1 MRKLTKVEQANA
13 DLLGDAATFHVT
25 ATILNKNIQDCNV
38 ALRDLLKR
46 EGVLDYGELSAGD
59 KVTLS
64 GVYSDGT
71 ETTISAYRAKT
82 RGDKR
87 IWFNGLKNYADAGD
101 VMALVIRSGKLVLHN
116 VTQGIVAAVFVVP
129 TLDVVA
135 RHVLI

>member
-1 MRKLTKVEQANA
+1 MRKLSRGEQATA
-13 DLLGDAATFHVT
+13 DALGDAALFHVT
-25 ATILNKNIQDCNV
+25 GTILSKNIQDCNV

-46 EGVLDYGELSAGD
+46 EKILDYDDLKAGD
-59 KVTLS
+59 KVTLK

-101 VMALVIRSGKLVLHN
+101 IMALVIKNGKLVLQN
-116 VTQGIVAAVFVVP
+116 VTQGVAVAVLFIP
-129 TLDVVA
+129 ALDLLM
-135 RHVLI
+135 H

>member
-1 MRKLTKVEQANA
+1 MRKLSRVEQATA
-13 DLLGDAATFHVT
+13 DALGDAALFHVT
-25 ATILNKNIQDCNV
+25 GTILSKNIQDCNV

-46 EGVLDYGELSAGD
+46 EKILDYDDLKAGD
-59 KVTLS
+59 KVTLK

-101 VMALVIRSGKLVLHN
+101 IMALVIKNGKLVLQN
-116 VTQGIVAAVFVVP
+116 VTQGVAVAVLFIP
-129 TLDVVA
+129 ALDLLM
-135 RHVLI
+135 H

>member
-1 MRKLTKVEQANA
+1 MRKLSRVEQATA
-13 DLLGDAATFHVT
+13 DALGAAALFHVT
-25 ATILNKNIQDCNV
+25 GTILSKNIQDCNV

-46 EGVLDYGELSAGD
+46 EKILDYDDLKAGD
-59 KVTLS
+59 KVTLK

-101 VMALVIRSGKLVLHN
+101 IMALVIKNGKLVLQN
-116 VTQGIVAAVFVVP
+116 VTQGVAVAVLFIP
-129 TLDVVA
+129 ALDLLM
-135 RHVLI
+135 H

>member
-1 MRKLTKVEQANA
+1 MRKLSRVEQATA
-13 DLLGDAATFHVT
+13 DALGDAALYHVT
-25 ATILNKNIQDCNV
+25 GTILSKNIQDCNV

-46 EGVLDYGELSAGD
+46 EKILDYDDLKAGD
-59 KVTLS
+59 KVTLK

-101 VMALVIRSGKLVLHN
+101 IMALVIKNGKLVLQN
-116 VTQGIVAAVFVVP
+116 VTQGVAVAVLFIP
-129 TLDVVA
+129 ALDLLM
-135 RHVLI
+135 H